1 MNCSINL
8 LAVTVMNAARPRHSV
23 LVLFDPLLAVSDPST
38 PPRNISSPDSDK
50 ENVNTLTAFFNR
62 TYNSSHPQPPQ
73 LKNRLIDV
81 GNATLDDSSIN
92 ASLIE
97 EDGPEAHLIHDSD
110 DDENDTLT
118 FRHMTEAATP
128 KWHSKPTPSA
138 TSSPS
143 PSAPRTPL
151 ADLPLERDATPLARS
166 KVYRRPVVPHLSN
179 LSQVQPII
187 PQELSSE
194 FVVSPATPIAS
205 QASRSL
211 IPPIF
216 ITHDN
221 LPNSSSESLSS
232 SVCTLNLAT
241 PTGTLLT
248 DTPLPVVASPPSNSI
263 EDILPAPSLDRSK
276 LRPNPPS
283 ANSNRC
289 SVDLQSSFQ
298 LQLESADATFDLLND
313 KISFLGSKNGIDS
326 FFDSLEGED
335 SFDMSAEQG
344 KMESVLKSMKNEE
357 TDGAPPKIKT
367 SDEDLV
373 TRKPTSQ
380 GRRCFD
386 SLGPAN
392 RASLCE

>member
-1 MNCSINL
+1 
-8 LAVTVMNAARPRHSV
+8 MNAARPRHSV
-23 LVLFDPLLAVSDPST
+23 LVLFDPLLAVSDPTT

-62 TYNSSHPQPPQ
+62 AYNSSHPQPPQ

-81 GNATLDDSSIN
+81 GNATLDESSIN

-128 KWHSKPTPSA
+128 KWHSRPTPSA

-151 ADLPLERDATPLARS
+151 ADLPLERDATPIVRS

-179 LSQVQPII
+179 LSQVQPITS
-187 PQELSSE
+187 QEFASE
-194 FVVSPATPIAS
+194 SVVKPATPIAS
-205 QASRSL
+205 QTSGSL
-211 IPPIF
+211 IPPIY
-216 ITHDN
+216 ITHDD
-221 LPNSSSESLSS
+221 LPNSSPESLSS

-248 DTPLPVVASPPSNSI
+248 DTSLPVVVSPPPSNSMQ
-263 EDILPAPSLDRSK
+263 DVLPVPSLDRSR
-276 LRPNPPS
+276 LRPNPPPS
-283 ANSNRC
+283 VNPNRC

-313 KISFLGSKNGIDS
+313 KISFLGSKNGMES
-326 FFDSLEGED
+326 FFDASEGED
-335 SFDMSAEQG
+335 SFDMSAEQR

-357 TDGAPPKIKT
+357 TDEAPPKIKT
-367 SDEDLV
+367 SDEDV
-373 TRKPTSQ
+373 VVRKPTSQ
-380 GRRCFD
+380 ERRCFD
-386 SLGPAN
+386 SLGPAK
-392 RASLCE
+392 RASSCE